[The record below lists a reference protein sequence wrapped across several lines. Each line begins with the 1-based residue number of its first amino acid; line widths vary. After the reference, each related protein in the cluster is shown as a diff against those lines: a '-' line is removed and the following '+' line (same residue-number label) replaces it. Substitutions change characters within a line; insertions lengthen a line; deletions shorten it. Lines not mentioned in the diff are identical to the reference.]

1 MKKYTVCCNKRVYGQ
16 NTGQLCSMCRKTWQ
30 GTKNKIGKGG
40 GGFGKKGR
48 FNAFPE
54 EAGPFPIAI
63 NHDNNTVSFQIQNG
77 PVKENGVNGCQV
89 LTMIQTSL
97 IIIKNLNKRFPC
109 MENDI
114 TIENLESA
122 IAWQENRT
130 LNREKR
136 NVEGTSET

>member
-1 MKKYTVCCNKRVYGQ
+1 MALETLKGVE
-16 NTGQLCSMCRKTWQ
+16 
-30 GTKNKIGKGG
+30 KIG
-40 GGFGKKGR
+40 GFEVTHFESVPDVIETDNYIG
-48 FNAFPE
+48 
-54 EAGPFPIAI
+54 I
-63 NHDNNTVSFQIQNG
+63 NHDQGSIWFQIQNG

-89 LTMIQTSL
+89 LTMIQASL
-97 IIIKNLNKRFPC
+97 IIIRNLNKRFPC

-136 NVEGTSET
+136 NVEGKDEL